1 MSLLTSDRAVWNA
14 IKKEICCCL
23 RQKRISSVKKKC
35 NQSDNMILL
44 KVESHSFTLQKQNRI
59 TRYLYGLITILNEQ
73 MHFKDATL
81 CSQTKQTL
89 LLCICYS

>member
-1 MSLLTSDRAVWNA
+1 
-14 IKKEICCCL
+14 
-23 RQKRISSVKKKC
+23 
-35 NQSDNMILL
+35 MILL

-73 MHFKDATL
+73 MHFKDETL